1 MNSTSRLVG
10 EGRGRSGFGTMPVDT
25 TSVQATRRIE
35 DLISTMKQGAIM
47 TIDVSAFT
55 SEDLYSENLSLI
67 LDPQRIPPHLTPAPP
82 LGAVT
87 FIARKS
93 VPSQNLRDLAIAC
106 GREAFPLAK
115 STGNEV
121 KTGWLFVSDGPWR
134 DANRIVLYQR
144 LWKNH
149 RDLVEAGTNGLK
161 SDEVAIQ
168 RHGKIRYAGLL
179 EITDALIDKAI
190 EATRV
195 NTSFAI
201 VFSSRADIVFSES
214 INYIFSHAFTKK
226 NGYEGT
232 SIDWMTLAITLC
244 PRGDVLMRVSGLFDD
259 REAAVDLIAT
269 PRNLPKLD

>member
-1 MNSTSRLVG
+1 
-10 EGRGRSGFGTMPVDT
+10 
-25 TSVQATRRIE
+25 
-35 DLISTMKQGAIM
+35 M
-47 TIDVSAFT
+47 TIDVSTFT

-67 LDPQRIPPHLTPAPP
+67 LDPQRLPPHLTAAPP

-87 FIARKS
+87 FVAKKS

-121 KTGWLFVSDGPWR
+121 KTGWLFVSDGPWK
-134 DANRIVLYQR
+134 DANRIVRHQR

-149 RDLVEAGTNGLK
+149 RELVEAGTNGFK
-161 SDEVAIQ
+161 SDEVAIE
-168 RHGKIRYAGLL
+168 RDGKVRYAGLL

-201 VFSSRADIVFSES
+201 VFSSRTDIVFSES
-214 INYIFSHAFTKK
+214 VSYIFSHAFTKQ

-232 SIDWMTLAITLC
+232 SIDWVTLAIALC
-244 PRGDVLMRVSGLFDD
+244 PQGDVLMRVSGLFDD
-259 REAAVDLIAT
+259 PEAAVDLIAT
-269 PRNLPKLD
+269 PQNLPDLD